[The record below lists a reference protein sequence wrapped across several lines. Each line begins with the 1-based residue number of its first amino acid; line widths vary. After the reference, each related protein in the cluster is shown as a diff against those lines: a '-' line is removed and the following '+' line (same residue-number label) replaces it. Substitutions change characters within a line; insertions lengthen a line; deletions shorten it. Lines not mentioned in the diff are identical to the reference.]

1 MLDYFLQPILLWY
14 IFSATI
20 TNFQMVYII
29 LIFAIQLHFFI
40 LFNDSKIDFSS
51 DIFIQIVIRLA
62 VRQISPLNF
71 KGLLL
76 N

>member
-1 MLDYFLQPILLWY
+1 
-14 IFSATI
+14 
-20 TNFQMVYII
+20 MVYII
-29 LIFAIQLHFFI
+29 LIFAIQLQHFFI

>member
-1 MLDYFLQPILLWY
+1 
-14 IFSATI
+14 
-20 TNFQMVYII
+20 MVYII